1 MGARCAFA
9 AAKSRVATLIVQV
22 TNKPAERVGARHVRP
37 SRGNEP
43 ALEFR
48 DWLVPIP
55 DTITYESKDGV
66 LETLCLFAR
75 ASRARFFS
83 RGLGRPFS
91 FFSLRDQ
98 PTGELVFLDYEVPML
113 EQQEELLIYRTLSSK
128 VGTLDQTD
136 CHGQ

>member
-1 MGARCAFA
+1 M
-9 AAKSRVATLIVQV
+9 
-22 TNKPAERVGARHVRP
+22 NKPAERVGARHVKP
-37 SRGNEP
+37 SRSKEP

-66 LETLCLFAR
+66 LETGCLFAR

-113 EQQEELLIYRTLSSK
+113 EQQEELLISIARSHRGSERLIRQTAT
-128 VGTLDQTD
+128 GNDQPS
-136 CHGQ
+136 